1 MAYTPTPVD
10 NPLKGLVPYATLSNS
25 NFPCSME
32 FSYLPLKAVMLAP
45 DKFDWEPVEKL
56 LGNISSRGHQTV
68 FRFYVDFPGKPIGV
82 PQYLLDSGVHLSI
95 LTNTATGK
103 PEQFS
108 PNYEDPQLRKALTD
122 FIAAL
127 GARYD
132 GDPRIGFVEV
142 GLLGAWGEWHA
153 HRLGPKYFASP
164 AVQDEVLDAYEHAF
178 AKTRLLVREPK
189 SASMSRRP
197 FGWHDDSFAYQTIA
211 PPDDHFLGKLARFG
225 ALDQWES
232 QPIGGEIRPEIWGCV
247 FDVPSCAPKGQEF
260 DRCVK
265 QTHVSWLMDSG
276 MYREKPGPARLAQA
290 QERVR
295 RMGYEF
301 YISEAQSRCSPAEHS
316 ISVSLHVQNRGVAPF
331 YYDWPVQLALLNAR
345 NELSITWPA
354 DFKLTGI
361 LPGGPGATW
370 SFARAGVEFPSGVY
384 KLLLRVPNPLANGH
398 PIYFANE
405 TQNLDRPGWV
415 TIGALEFP

>member
-82 PQYLLDSGVHLSI
+82 PQYLPDSGVNLSI

-108 PNYEDPQLRKALTD
+108 PNYEDTQLRKALTD

-153 HRLGPKYFASP
+153 HRLGPKYFAST
-164 AVQDEVLDAYEHAF
+164 AVQEEVLDAYEHAF

-189 SASMSRRP
+189 SASLSRRP
-197 FGWHDDSFAYQTIA
+197 FGWHDDSYAYQTIA
-211 PPDDHFLGKLARFG
+211 PPDDHFLGFL
-225 ALDQWES
+225 
-232 QPIGGEIRPEIWGCV
+232 V
-247 FDVPSCAPKGQEF
+247 
-260 DRCVK
+260 
-265 QTHVSWLMDSG
+265 
-276 MYREKPGPARLAQA
+276 
-290 QERVR
+290 
-295 RMGYEF
+295 
-301 YISEAQSRCSPAEHS
+301 
-316 ISVSLHVQNRGVAPF
+316 
-331 YYDWPVQLALLNAR
+331 
-345 NELSITWPA
+345 
-354 DFKLTGI
+354 
-361 LPGGPGATW
+361 
-370 SFARAGVEFPSGVY
+370 
-384 KLLLRVPNPLANGH
+384 
-398 PIYFANE
+398 
-405 TQNLDRPGWV
+405 
-415 TIGALEFP
+415 